1 MPEKDLKPHIVTFYT
16 DSNSHKMTCVSFLNY
31 LSIRMKVSTA
41 NLTKGNILFSV
52 LSYGTGLLL
61 LLASPAHGTEP
72 VKIAVSNFAVD
83 GLTGWE
89 EKSFSGKTNYQL
101 VREGKETVV
110 KATSQAAASGLFKK
124 KRIDLQLTPYL
135 NWRWRVDKPL
145 HALDEKTKS
154 GDDYA
159 ARIYVVIDGGLF
171 FWNTKAINYVW
182 ASTLPVG
189 ESWPNAFAGKNVM
202 MLALRSSTDKAA
214 TWYQEKRN
222 VAADLKGFFGTEIRY
237 IDAIAIMTDTDN
249 SGQQTTA
256 YYDDIFFTSN

>member
-1 MPEKDLKPHIVTFYT
+1 MTF
-16 DSNSHKMTCVSFLNY
+16 VSFLNY
-31 LSIRMKVSTA
+31 LSLPMKVPTA
-41 NLTKGNILFSV
+41 IITKGNILFSV
-52 LSYGTGLLL
+52 LSYGAGLLL
-61 LLASPAHGTEP
+61 LLTSPAHGTEP
-72 VKIAVSNFAVD
+72 VKIAISNFAVD

-89 EKSFSGKTNYQL
+89 EKRFSGKTDYQL
-101 VREGKETVV
+101 VREGKETVI

-154 GDDYA
+154 GDDYG
-159 ARIYVVIDGGLF
+159 ARIYVVIDGGVF

-182 ASTLPVG
+182 ASAVPTG
-189 ESWPNAFAGKNVM
+189 ESWPNAFAGKSAM
-202 MLALRSSTDKAA
+202 MVALRSTSDKLA

-222 VAADLKGFFGTEIRY
+222 VAADLKEFFGTEIRY

-256 YYDDIFFTSN
+256 YYDTIFFTSN